1 MTKKKHL
8 RDALCRTPRDRC
20 HGSEH
25 PHVLLRD
32 HGESVASHETLRDV
46 RDGIDVH
53 VQALCDE

>member
-20 HGSEH
+20 HGCEH

-32 HGESVASHETLRDV
+32 HGESVASNETLRDV
-46 RDGIDVH
+46 GYGVDVH
-53 VQALCDE
+53 VQSLCDE